1 MTLDEMKNLLLTS
14 HDEGVD
20 TATVYDSVLTE
31 VASLVGRAEGAE
43 RQVEDLTNRVT
54 ELTENNIKLLDKI
67 KYIQEDDISGKEEPE
82 TPEVTIDNLFEEE

>member
-31 VASLVGRAEGAE
+31 VASIVARADDAT

-67 KYIQEDDISGKEEPE
+67 KYIQEDDIADEKEPDQ
-82 TPEVTIDNLFEEE
+82 PEVTIDNLFEEE